1 MANGT
6 SAWAHRA
13 VNKMVDASNGSGTPV
28 NGSSPLS
35 RDAGKALRAR
45 PSCTRREM
53 AGRCPDSW
61 SPEFPMVVAYRIA
74 LYSSTAALTVLHQ
87 SLSKVQAR
95 QGEDMHEDLWF
106 DLHHRNDQVIRIKL
120 VLRL

>member
-1 MANGT
+1 MRLKIRCDVE
-6 SAWAHRA
+6 SCKILEFWREL
-13 VNKMVDASNGSGTPV
+13 NKGLVGLLYT
-28 NGSSPLS
+28 
-35 RDAGKALRAR
+35 RD
-45 PSCTRREM
+45 
-53 AGRCPDSW
+53 
-61 SPEFPMVVAYRIA
+61 
-74 LYSSTAALTVLHQ
+74 SSTAALTVLHQ